1 MRADRA
7 RRVRGRRAGEATLRC
22 PHDMGVCVNHNMIMF
37 NITLPVKRFLVIVS
51 AMTRSAMEFLRHE
64 VERRIARDGLRP
76 LSRSADIPLEQ
87 LRSMLNGRASRSTTI
102 EKVTEALG
110 LEFYIGPPRDAKDG
124 PSVPRAVTAFLDLPE
139 DADGYSV
146 VKAIRERLKQEAGQD
161 RVRPID
167 ERIEKKLDALTAR
180 LPPPA
185 DPAGPSG
192 EDAAPDNQ
200 PGLVE
205 PDDDQGGLVVRML
218 RDVKAAA
225 GDGADVFEET
235 AFAITIPADTLPQ
248 GVTAR
253 NVAALRAEGA
263 SMEPN
268 IRSGDLLVIDHGD
281 LEPREGQLYVLRT
294 DTGLVVKRLKRSGS
308 VWRMTS
314 DNAHWPARDVSEDD
328 RILGHV
334 VWSGPQEAVTVGG

>member
-1 MRADRA
+1 
-7 RRVRGRRAGEATLRC
+7 
-22 PHDMGVCVNHNMIMF
+22 
-37 NITLPVKRFLVIVS
+37 
-51 AMTRSAMEFLRHE
+51 
-64 VERRIARDGLRP
+64 
-76 LSRSADIPLEQ
+76 
-87 LRSMLNGRASRSTTI
+87 MLNGRASRSTTI

-139 DADGYSV
+139 DADADRV
-146 VKAIRERLKQEAGQD
+146 VRAMRERMKQEAGPDQ
-161 RVRPID
+161 VRA
-167 ERIEKKLDALTAR
+167 IEEIGKKLDAIAAR

-205 PDDDQGGLVVRML
+205 PDDDQPGLVVRML

-225 GDGADVFEET
+225 GDGAHVFEET

-253 NVAALRAEGA
+253 NVAALRADGA

-268 IRSGDLLVIDHGD
+268 IRSGDLIVIDHGD
-281 LEPREGQLYVLRT
+281 LEPREGQIYVLRT

-308 VWRMTS
+308 AWRMTS

-328 RILGHV
+328 RIIGHV